1 MTEQKDIVERLR
13 YYSATGNNPSN
24 WPDDMRSAADEI
36 ERLENEHVLLAAE
49 IARLREQNA
58 ELLAALKAAER
69 LYQDGLLF
77 TSAEEIKQV
86 HELRRAAIAAAED
99 RHD

>member
-1 MTEQKDIVERLR
+1 MTKPTPGPCDNFVAEITRLQTVVSNAQKTYEDMLEEQRNQD
-13 YYSATGNNPSN
+13 
-24 WPDDMRSAADEI
+24 
-36 ERLENEHVLLAAE
+36 AE
-49 IARLREQNA
+49 IARLRAQNA

-86 HELRRAAIAAAED
+86 HELRRAAIAAAEN